1 MTFNTQ
7 VHCPLQISV
16 PLLELPDNVD
26 GADVG
31 PEDHPRQPEE
41 EDEAVLPEPP
51 AAPAEVAPVGGR
63 VDEGGRHEGERRHLD
78 GADERDEEVEP
89 GHGGRQPEGEQ
100 VEDDPKEPSMN
111 DDHIFWGSLSP
122 SPWPQ

>member
-1 MTFNTQ
+1 M
-7 VHCPLQISV
+7 QISF

-51 AAPAEVAPVGGR
+51 AAPTKVAPVGGR
-63 VDEGGRHEGERRHLD
+63 VNEGGRHEGERRHLD
-78 GADERDEEVEP
+78 GAQE
-89 GHGGRQPEGEQ
+89 GHEQ
-100 VEDDPKEPSMN
+100 VQPRHRGGKGDWK
-111 DDHIFWGSLSP
+111 
-122 SPWPQ
+122 